1 MTPENVRFHAAGHLA
16 AAHLLAQSHP
26 EAAKAVLGVVGEYLR
41 SPRVS
46 SPPVIGET
54 LEAAMSSPKESLEA
68 IKQLEAWFV
77 DPFNSI
83 IEKSGAKF

>member
-16 AAHLLAQSHP
+16 AAHSLAQSHP
-26 EAAKAVLGVVGEYLR
+26 DAAKAVLGIVGQYLE

-46 SPPVIGET
+46 SPPAIKET
-54 LEAAMSSPKESLEA
+54 LVAAMSNPKESQDA
-68 IKQLEAWFV
+68 IAQLEAWFV

-83 IEKSGAKF
+83 IEASGAKF